1 MYPAHARGVAQ
12 HHYPQHPQ
20 MMEQGYYDAGMAPK
34 RIKAS
39 EAHYV
44 QAPYVLPMQSRG
56 AMYHHQ
62 PSHHHS
68 PPQMAH
74 VYQPHHHQISDP
86 MSVTPPHMMDE
97 RHYHQM
103 RYPQPH
109 PAQLQYGGMPPSA
122 APLDGMYGIS
132 SQNNSPPMMSVHP
145 REEVIRSKA
154 AASAAATPYPYI
166 GGEDLELI
174 HASLESSKSA
184 GSDSES
190 VSSRKK
196 RSRGSSPEHSWT
208 LDDDTLGKNTIIQVK
223 PGMTITAE
231 QLIAMAPQDLEDWLK
246 SLDLTSDQE
255 THLKRQRRLMKNRE
269 SAQVSRMK
277 KKRYVEE
284 LEEKVQELANKADSL
299 VKKLTDLQRENE
311 NLSKEL
317 ETYKSGSVSDMELSN
332 VDVEAIKPKS
342 GHHVGGGSVPP
353 SGRAGTGVVG
363 EGKMTQVYLL
373 VILFAFGLFISSPDS
388 QQSMIFPHREFTT
401 FTKLPLTDPYVV
413 RRLQSLSYM
422 AENSAKMNSS
432 IVDRGGNP
440 AKHGIYVHCSPSNIE
455 SKGDQLPIEMLR
467 DLAANP
473 EKAQSALSIIYALTQ
488 EGKDAK
494 VDASKEQQIEVTCN
508 LVNSKLYVR

>member
-1 MYPAHARGVAQ
+1 
-12 HHYPQHPQ
+12 
-20 MMEQGYYDAGMAPK
+20 
-34 RIKAS
+34 
-39 EAHYV
+39 
-44 QAPYVLPMQSRG
+44 
-56 AMYHHQ
+56 
-62 PSHHHS
+62 
-68 PPQMAH
+68 MAH